1 MNPLIV
7 KAYKVRL
14 YPTHNQKV
22 LIEKTFGCTRFV
34 YNYFLDQSIKKYQ
47 TDGTSS
53 TYNQNSKQ
61 LTELKKHLLWLR
73 EVDSD
78 ALQYSLRNLNTAY
91 ENFFRR
97 VKSGSVPG
105 FPKFKK
111 KSSSASYHS
120 CRAGS
125 TDFCIK
131 NNRIKLRKLGYVK
144 FRGYKHIP
152 GDIMSVTV
160 SKSASG
166 EYYCSILCNNIAI
179 TSIESARSPVG
190 IDLGLKD
197 FLVTSDGEKVYN
209 PKFLHESERKLMKLQ
224 RRYSRTLPG
233 SKNREKARILLAK
246 QHEKVSNQRN
256 DFLHKLST
264 DIIKNHDT
272 ICIENLQVNNMVK
285 NHKLAKAISDVS
297 WSKFVAYLS
306 YKAQWYN
313 RQLIKIDTF
322 FPSSQLCS
330 CCGYRNT
337 AVTDLSIRQWS
348 CPNCSTIH
356 DRDINAAINILNE
369 GLKLTTI

>member
-197 FLVTSDGEKVYN
+197 FLVTSDGEKVDN

-330 CCGYRNT
+330 CCGYKNT
-337 AVTDLSIRQWS
+337 AVMDLSIRQWS

-369 GLKLTTI
+369 GLKLTAI

>member
-1 MNPLIV
+1 MNHSIV

-14 YPTHNQKV
+14 YPTNNQKI
-22 LIEKTFGCTRFV
+22 LIEKTFGCSRFV
-34 YNYFLDQSIKKYQ
+34 YNYFLDQSIKKYEA
-47 TDGTSS
+47 DGTSS
-53 TYNQNSKQ
+53 TYNQNSNQ
-61 LTELKKHLLWLR
+61 LTELKKDLVWLK

-97 VKSGSVPG
+97 IKSGNVPG

-120 CRAGS
+120 CRANS

-144 FRGYKHIP
+144 FRGYKQVS
-152 GDIMSVTV
+152 GSIMSVTV
-160 SKSASG
+160 SKSSSG
-166 EYYCSILCNNIAI
+166 KYYCSILCKDVEPCEV
-179 TSIESARSPVG
+179 ESAISPIG

-197 FLVTSDGEKVYN
+197 FLITSDGDKVSN
-209 PKFLHESERKLMKLQ
+209 PKFLHQSERKLVRLQ
-224 RRYSRTLPG
+224 RRYSRTLKG

-246 QHEKVSNQRN
+246 QYETVSNQRN

-264 DIIKNHDT
+264 DIIKNHDI
-272 ICIENLQVNNMVK
+272 ICEENLQVKNMVK

-297 WSKFVAYLS
+297 WSKFVEYLS

-322 FPSSQLCS
+322 FPSSQICS
-330 CCGYRNT
+330 CCGYKNT
-337 AVTDLSIRQWS
+337 AVKDLSIRQWK
-348 CPNCSTIH
+348 CPNCNSVH
-356 DRDINAAINILNE
+356 DRDVNAAINILNE
-369 GLKLTTI
+369 GLKLTIS

>member
-1 MNPLIV
+1 MNHLIV

-61 LTELKKHLLWLR
+61 LTELKKQLLWLR

-144 FRGYKHIP
+144 FHGYKHIP

-179 TSIESARSPVG
+179 TSIESARAPVG

-197 FLVTSDGEKVYN
+197 FLVTSDGEKVEN

-285 NHKLAKAISDVS
+285 NNKLAKAISDVS

-330 CCGYRNT
+330 CCGYKNT

-369 GLKLTTI
+369 GLKLATV